1 MPLFPPSLRDL
12 ATAERNFEVIKLL
25 GVWAPSGSADD
36 SNAEAT
42 DTSEDLDDVQIVR
55 VSRMEHEGN
64 IYLVEKTT
72 GLVYTN
78 DLDDPQVV
86 GRWSEDDGLVLAKD
100 GEVPRE
106 E

>member
-1 MPLFPPSLRDL
+1 MAD
-12 ATAERNFEVIKLL
+12 RNFEVIKLL
-25 GVWAPSGSADD
+25 GVWAPAKPADD

-55 VSRMEHEGN
+55 VSRMEHAGN
-64 IYLVEKTT
+64 VYLVEKST

-78 DLDDPQVV
+78 DLDDLQVV
-86 GRWSEDDGLVLAKD
+86 GRWSEDEGLVLAKD
-100 GEVPRE
+100 GEPPRE